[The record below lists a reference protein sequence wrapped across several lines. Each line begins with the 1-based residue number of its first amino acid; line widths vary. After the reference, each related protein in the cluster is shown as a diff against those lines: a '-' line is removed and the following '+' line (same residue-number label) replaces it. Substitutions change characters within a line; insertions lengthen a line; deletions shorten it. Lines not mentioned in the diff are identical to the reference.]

1 MCFSLLSKTFIHL
14 YGSSDVTISEKDV
27 TKKEIVSFLYFTIT
41 KERFS
46 DLIHS
51 VPIGVIKTE
60 LD

>member
-1 MCFSLLSKTFIHL
+1 LSKTFIHL